1 MRHVFLVNPAAGRCD
16 RTAQIKRDAEAA
28 LGSRGI
34 PFTLCVSR
42 QPGDL
47 TRYARD
53 AVVSGEDTVLYA
65 CGGDGTLNEVLQG
78 AASFTNA
85 VLTHIPSGS
94 GNDFV
99 KLFDDPAAFRDL
111 DRLLN
116 GREVHLDLIRVKAD
130 GKSYYAANICSMGL
144 DARIGTQIEAAP
156 ADLVAV
162 TRGITADITAEHP

>member
-42 QPGDL
+42 GPGDL

-111 DRLLN
+111 DRLLS
-116 GREVHLDLIRVKAD
+116 GR
-130 GKSYYAANICSMGL
+130 
-144 DARIGTQIEAAP
+144 
-156 ADLVAV
+156 
-162 TRGITADITAEHP
+162 